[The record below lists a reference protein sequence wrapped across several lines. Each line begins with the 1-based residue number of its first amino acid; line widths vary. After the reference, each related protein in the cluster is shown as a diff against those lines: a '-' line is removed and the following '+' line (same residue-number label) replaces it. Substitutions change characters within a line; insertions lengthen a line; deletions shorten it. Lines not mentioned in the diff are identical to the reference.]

1 MFISIFIYK
10 TNEYMSHQDW
20 ETVTF
25 SNKKPN
31 KSTQNV
37 DSILKKPSAN
47 IKALK
52 IENKVDNTD
61 EKLTIKTIDTS
72 VVRAIIKAR
81 GDLGLNQK
89 ELANKINVSDSV
101 IKSIE
106 QNKEPNNTA
115 LLNKLQKVL
124 KVKLLGDN
132 IGNPL

>member
-1 MFISIFIYK
+1 
-10 TNEYMSHQDW
+10 MSHQDW

-25 SNKKPN
+25 SNKKSN
-31 KSTQNV
+31 KSTQIV
-37 DSILKKPSAN
+37 DGTPKKPSAN
-47 IKALK
+47 IQALK

-72 VVRAIIKAR
+72 AVRAIVKAR
-81 GDLGLNQK
+81 GELGLTQK
-89 ELANKINVSDSV
+89 DLANKVNVPDSV

-106 QNKEPNNTA
+106 QNKEPNNTS

>member
-1 MFISIFIYK
+1 
-10 TNEYMSHQDW
+10 MSHQDW

-31 KSTQNV
+31 KSTQIV
-37 DSILKKPSAN
+37 DGAPKKPSAN

-81 GDLGLNQK
+81 GELGLTQK
-89 ELANKINVSDSV
+89 DLANKVNVSDSV

-106 QNKEPNNTA
+106 QNKEPNNTV